1 MLEHSDSTLID
12 GHSYLTLSEV
22 CLRYGMSR
30 KTLRE
35 KCNLSIFPAPC
46 KINHKLWSAVVLLEY
61 ETKKKALCMK
71 AFQRLLTAHGL

>member
-35 KCNLSIFPAPC
+35 KCNLGM
-46 KINHKLWSAVVLLEY
+46 LGELLKYPQNE
-61 ETKKKALCMK
+61 L
-71 AFQRLLTAHGL
+71 